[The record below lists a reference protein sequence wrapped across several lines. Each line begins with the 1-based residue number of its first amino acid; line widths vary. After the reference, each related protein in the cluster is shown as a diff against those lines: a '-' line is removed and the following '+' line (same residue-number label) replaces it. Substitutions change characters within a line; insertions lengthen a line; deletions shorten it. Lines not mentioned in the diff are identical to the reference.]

1 MVTAIAAY
9 ELEHVGVAA
18 FDVVL
23 SDADRLAP
31 QHHCPPKSGLIT
43 GLHGY
48 LLLRPYAPPPGGRV
62 DVSMD
67 VLFTDAVEVAVAC
80 EQAVRSAHAIG

>member
-1 MVTAIAAY
+1 MVL
-9 ELEHVGVAA
+9 LETLLISRDAA
-18 FDVVL
+18 FGLALD
-23 SDADRLAP
+23 DADRLAP

-80 EQAVRSAHAIG
+80 EQAVRPAYPCC